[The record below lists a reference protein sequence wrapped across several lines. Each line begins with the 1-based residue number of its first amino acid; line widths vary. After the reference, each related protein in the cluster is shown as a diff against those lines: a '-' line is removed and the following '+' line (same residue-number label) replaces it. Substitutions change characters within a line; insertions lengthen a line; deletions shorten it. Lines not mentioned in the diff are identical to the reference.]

1 MFGSVSAVDR
11 MVRSRTCHVHSAE
24 GSLGFNL
31 GGNLLK
37 LHPIR
42 TWSVL
47 LPFTLVLA
55 FALVACGGNDAGT
68 GAGSDEQYVAT
79 ICKASLKLT
88 DAIAKASSDPSKVK
102 NADDAVKLLSEPFQQ
117 YLNDLKGANPP
128 KDVKDYHDQ
137 TVKAVSD
144 SLEKLKKD
152 KNPSALS
159 SGDQPQ
165 PSQTIKDRL
174 SRVAD
179 SNEDCKKA
187 GFSF

>member
-1 MFGSVSAVDR
+1 M
-11 MVRSRTCHVHSAE
+11 
-24 GSLGFNL
+24 
-31 GGNLLK
+31 K

-42 TWSVL
+42 TWSFL
-47 LPFTLVLA
+47 LPLVLVVA
-55 FALVACGGNDAGT
+55 FALVACGDDDAASGASGGT
-68 GAGSDEQYVAT
+68 GTDEQYVAT

-102 NADDAVKLLSEPFQQ
+102 NADDAVKLLSDPFQQ
-117 YLNDLKGANPP
+117 YLKDLKGANPP

-137 TVKAVSD
+137 TVKALSD
-144 SLEKLKKD
+144 SLDKLKKD

-165 PSQTIKDRL
+165 PSPAIKDRL
-174 SRVAD
+174 SKVAD
-179 SNEDCKKA
+179 KNEDCKKA